1 MGYFAAPGH
10 NGQIRGVIIGESS
23 SKTIAAKKKVRKI
36 EAAVHIPDE
45 VILASAQVESMS
57 PELIHKVVLSRR
69 NHRFDD
75 VRGKAHREHEKYKL
89 GRRV

>member
-36 EAAVHIPDE
+36 EAVHIPDE

>member
-1 MGYFAAPGH
+1 MGYFAAPGQ
-10 NGQIRGVIIGESS
+10 NGHIRGVIIGESS
-23 SKTIAAKKKVRKI
+23 SETAAKKKVRKI
-36 EAAVHIPDE
+36 EAVHIPDE

-57 PELIHKVVLSRR
+57 PELIKKVVLSRR
-69 NHRFDD
+69 HHRFDD

>member
-1 MGYFAAPGH
+1 MGYFAAPGQ

-23 SKTIAAKKKVRKI
+23 SKTIAAKKKARKI
-36 EAAVHIPDE
+36 EAVHIPDE

>member
-1 MGYFAAPGH
+1 MGYFAAPGQ
-10 NGQIRGVIIGESS
+10 NGHIRGVRIGE
-23 SKTIAAKKKVRKI
+23 TVPVVVAKKKVRKI
-36 EAAVHIPDE
+36 EMPEHIPDA

-75 VRGKAHREHEKYKL
+75 VRGKAHREHEKFKL
-89 GRRV
+89 GRHV

>member
-1 MGYFAAPGH
+1 MGYFAAPGQ
-10 NGQIRGVIIGESS
+10 NGQIRGVIVGE
-23 SKTIAAKKKVRKI
+23 AVPAVVVKKKVRKI
-36 EAAVHIPDE
+36 EAVHIPDE

>member
-10 NGQIRGVIIGESS
+10 NGQIRGVIVGEAVP
-23 SKTIAAKKKVRKI
+23 TVVVKKKVRKI
-36 EAAVHIPDE
+36 EVVHIPDE

-57 PELIHKVVLSRR
+57 PELIKKVVLSRR
-69 NHRFDD
+69 HHRFDD

-89 GRRV
+89 GRHV

>member
-1 MGYFAAPGH
+1 MGYFAAPGQ
-10 NGQIRGVIIGESS
+10 NGQIQGVRVGE
-23 SKTIAAKKKVRKI
+23 AVPAVVVKKKARKKI
-36 EAAVHIPDE
+36 KAVHIPDE

-69 NHRFDD
+69 HHRSDD
-75 VRGKAHREHEKYKL
+75 DRGKAHREHTKYEL